1 MKHFQTMQIHTLNRA
16 SILYSWSSIIF
27 SICFCSFCKNNLT
40 QRSEHN
46 FTTPLTKRN
55 SPMPPFTAAK
65 SSASHRN
72 GGDELVL
79 RHFDP
84 QPYEKKKHI
93 TIWDCVQFG
102 ILQVRSIGKCFWVQR
117 NLHHAKGSKYLVLAT
132 DEHRKKDAPSNDA
145 VYCHILRIFVGHEMS
160 IFAFVRNCRYHNTAN
175 FARLL
180 MTGCMCYC

>member
-117 NLHHAKGSKYLVLAT
+117 NFTPRQRFQVSGTGNGWTQEKGCSFKWCCLLPHFAHFRWPR
-132 DEHRKKDAPSNDA
+132 DEYFCIRS
-145 VYCHILRIFVGHEMS
+145 
-160 IFAFVRNCRYHNTAN
+160 
-175 FARLL
+175 
-180 MTGCMCYC
+180 